1 MNCPRQEIAL
11 TFLLETMRLGLTN
24 LRLHKLRSI
33 LTALGIILGVSAVI
47 TMVSVGEG
55 SKQEALN
62 QIERLGA
69 KNIIIRSERP
79 AENAQQQ
86 AQQSRSFMMR
96 YGLTR
101 EDLAVIQQNFP
112 EVEVIVPLK
121 EVGSQVLREERRVT
135 SQAYGTTPDLQE
147 VAKLRIAR
155 GRYLTRSDMD
165 EQVPVA
171 VIGTEVVKQLFPW
184 DDPLGQTIR
193 IDDKAF
199 TIVGVLAPVG
209 LSGGAG
215 GALVG
220 RDLNKDMHIPM
231 TTARA
236 MFGDAI
242 FRRQSGSFQAYEVQV
257 SEIYISCQSREAVM
271 PTAARLGRILNVRH
285 PGLTDVATIVPYE
298 LLENA
303 KKQALT
309 WQLVLAFVAGISLL
323 VGGIGIMNIMLA
335 SVVERTREIGIRRAL
350 GATRKH
356 IIWQFLVET
365 GVLSCVGGLIGIGLG
380 IALSWMI
387 GVSVPQMHRLPLVG
401 GMFSS
406 AMSLPTQITLWSVLL
421 AFGVAAATGL
431 VFGIYPARK
440 AAEQDPIVALRHD

>member
-1 MNCPRQEIAL
+1 M
-11 TFLLETMRLGLTN
+11 TFLLETIRLGLTN
-24 LRLHKLRSI
+24 LRLHKLRSF
-33 LTALGIILGVSAVI
+33 LTALGIILGVAAVI

-69 KNIIIRSERP
+69 KNIIIRSQRP

-86 AQQSRSFMMR
+86 GGQQRGFMMR

-101 EDLAVIQQNFP
+101 DDLAVIESNFP
-112 EVEVIVPLK
+112 ESDAIVPVK
-121 EVGSQVLREERRVT
+121 EIGNQTWRGDRKIQ
-135 SQAYGTTPDLQE
+135 SQAYGTTPELQD

-155 GRYLTRSDMD
+155 GRYLTRADM
-165 EQVPVA
+165 EQQSAVA
-171 VIGTEVVKQLFPW
+171 VIGSEVVKQLFPW
-184 DDPLGQTIR
+184 DDPLGQTFN

-199 TIVGVLAPVG
+199 TVVGVLAPVG

-215 GALVG
+215 GALIG
-220 RDLNKDMHIPM
+220 RDLNKDLHVPM
-231 TTARA
+231 ATARA
-236 MFGDAI
+236 MFGDTV
-242 FRRQSGSFQAYEVQV
+242 FRSGSGSRQMYEVQV
-257 SEIYISCQSREAVM
+257 SEIYMACPTREVVL
-271 PTAARLGRILNVRH
+271 PTAARLDRILQVRH
-285 PGLTDVATIVPYE
+285 PELTDVSTIVPYE

-303 KKQALT
+303 RKQALT

-356 IIWQFLVET
+356 IVWQFLVET
-365 GVLSCVGGLIGIGLG
+365 GVLSGAGGLIGIALGVGLSYG
-380 IALSWMI
+380 ITFGVEVLPRIAALF
-387 GVSVPQMHRLPLVG
+387 GAKFPANV
-401 GMFSS
+401 
-406 AMSLPTQITLWSVLL
+406 SLPTQITLWSVLL

-431 VFGIYPARK
+431 IFGIYPARK